1 MRPQTTKPFMSALR
15 YKLPLLR
22 RSRALIAHRRQ
33 WRARMVFWLGAL
45 TLGLV
50 SAGFAGLA
58 DLAGEVFL
66 HVSGNGTSRWL
77 VLVMPLAFV
86 ASAWAAQ
93 RYFPGAQGS
102 GIPQTMAGR
111 ELEGDERRLFL
122 TLRIAAGKV
131 LLTLWGLLFGAS
143 IGREG
148 PTVQIGA
155 AIMLASARVG
165 ELQHAR
171 GLILA
176 GSAAGIAA
184 AFNTPLAGIVFAIE
198 EMGRSYQARTNG
210 IVLSTVVIAGISA
223 LAISGS
229 YTYFGSPQVV
239 TDFPQDWWLVAV
251 VGVLGGVF
259 GAGFSKAVL
268 RMTRRIRRW
277 KPARDMWKLVAVAG
291 GAGLAV
297 AVLGLLSDGATFGTS
312 YAEARGA
319 VEGRELPAG
328 FFLAKLLATLAS
340 TVSGIPGGLF
350 APSLSVGAGMG
361 NLVGGL
367 LGASLGLAAVLG
379 MASYFAGVV
388 QSPMTAFV
396 IVMEMTATQEHAL
409 PVMAAAMLGYGVSRL
424 LSPEPLY
431 HGLARLW
438 LADAL
443 RSRRLRGQEGTAPA
457 AAGAR

>member
-1 MRPQTTKPFMSALR
+1 MPMPRPRFR
-15 YKLPLLR
+15 ILR
-22 RSRALIAHRRQ
+22 RSRALITSREQ
-33 WRARMVFWLGAL
+33 WRGRMVFWCGAL
-45 TLGLV
+45 LVGLV
-50 SAGFAGLA
+50 STAFAKLA
-58 DLAGEVFL
+58 DLATETFRHLSAG
-66 HVSGNGTSRWL
+66 GTSPWL
-77 VLVMPLAFV
+77 LLALPAGFISSGWV
-86 ASAWAAQ
+86 AQ

-102 GIPQTMAGR
+102 GIPQAIAAR
-111 ELEGDERRLFL
+111 ALEGEERRLYL
-122 TLRIAAGKV
+122 TLRIAAGKF
-131 LLTLWGLLFGAS
+131 LLTLWGLLCGAS

-165 ELQHAR
+165 HLAQAK

-198 EMGRSYQARTNG
+198 EMARTYQSRTNG
-210 IVLSTVVIAGISA
+210 LVLSTVVIAGIAA

-229 YTYFGSPQVV
+229 YTYFGEAVAYGN
-239 TDFPQDWWLVAV
+239 FPRDWLLVGV
-251 VGVLGGVF
+251 VGIAGGAL
-259 GAGFSKAVL
+259 GAGFSRSVL
-268 RMTRRIRRW
+268 SLTRRIRRW
-277 KPARDMWKLVAVAG
+277 KLAPGRKLVVVAG
-291 GAGLAV
+291 AAGLAV
-297 AVLGLLSDGATFGTS
+297 AVTGLLSGGMAFGTS
-312 YAEARGA
+312 YGEARLA
-319 VEGRELPAG
+319 VQGEQLPAS

-350 APSLSVGAGMG
+350 APSLSVGAGLG
-361 NLVGGL
+361 NLIGGL
-367 LGASLGLAAVLG
+367 FSASLSFAAVLG
-379 MASYFAGVV
+379 MAAYFAGVV

-409 PVMAAAMLGYGVSRL
+409 PIMAAAMLGFGVSRL

-443 RSRRLRGQEGTAPA
+443 KLRRREGA
-457 AAGAR
+457 A

>member
-1 MRPQTTKPFMSALR
+1 MPGIR
-15 YKLPLLR
+15 YNSPLLR
-22 RSRALIAHRRQ
+22 RSRALITRRRH
-33 WRARMVFWLGAL
+33 WRARAVFWLGAL
-45 TLGLV
+45 TVGLV
-50 SAGFAGLA
+50 STAFAKLA
-58 DLAGEVFL
+58 DLAGETFRN
-66 HVSGNGTSRWL
+66 VSAQGTSPWLIL
-77 VLVMPLAFV
+77 VLPLAFCF
-86 ASAWAAQ
+86 SAWVAQ
-93 RYFPGAQGS
+93 KYFPGAQGS
-102 GIPQTMAGR
+102 GIPQAMAAR
-111 ELEGDERRLFL
+111 ELEGDDRGLYL
-122 TLRIAAGKV
+122 TLRIAAGKI

-155 AIMLASARVG
+155 AIMLASAHLG
-165 ELQHAR
+165 KLQHAR

-210 IVLSTVVIAGISA
+210 VVLSTVVIAGISA

-229 YTYFGSPQVV
+229 YTYFGTPKVV
-239 TDFPQDWWLVAV
+239 PDFPRDWWLVGV
-251 VGVLGGVF
+251 VGLLGGVLG
-259 GAGFSKAVL
+259 AAFSKSAL
-268 RMTRRIRRW
+268 WLTRRIRRW
-277 KPARDMWKLVAVAG
+277 KPARGIWKLVMVAG

-297 AVLGLLSDGATFGTS
+297 AVLGLLSNGATFGTS
-312 YAEARGA
+312 YAEARSA
-319 VEGRELPAG
+319 VEGQPLAPG

-361 NLVGGL
+361 HVVGSLFGS
-367 LGASLGLAAVLG
+367 SLGLAAVLG

-396 IVMEMTATQEHAL
+396 IVMEMTATQGHAL

-443 RSRRLRGQEGTAPA
+443 RLRRMRA
-457 AAGAR
+457 ADSAHGGPQV